1 MSLVGGVVNPP
12 VGILV
17 DRDEHELAGD
27 VETLEVLDGALA
39 AVDNGEF
46 LHVGIDGGGKA
57 TQGDEVLGAGVARQV
72 EASLLKRPVVAGEG
86 VLRDVGEANLLHL
99 GGHEVDDLGLGGRAG
114 TAVAYVGV
122 VAKSRDGICDALG
135 EGRVNVREHLVI

>member
-1 MSLVGGVVNPP
+1 MGLVGGMVDPP
-12 VGILV
+12 VSILV

-39 AVDNGEF
+39 TVDDGEF
-46 LHVGIDGGGKA
+46 LHVGIDRGSKT
-57 TQGDEVLGAGVARQV
+57 TQGDEIIGAGIARQV
-72 EASLLKRPVVAGEG
+72 KASLLKRPVVAGEG
-86 VLRDVGEANLLHL
+86 VLRNVGQADFLHL
-99 GGHEVDDLGLGGRAG
+99 GSHKVNDLSLGGRASA
-114 TAVAYVGV
+114 AVANIGV